1 MTDTVEPVQT
11 VVIDGITLNA
21 LDENGEPKSAKQLDK
36 EAKKAAKLQK
46 LAQKNEKKAAAAPAN
61 KEKAEVRG
69 AAAMTPHWTRITHSA
84 SSPAQY
90 TYQ

>member
-1 MTDTVEPVQT
+1 MTDTVEPAQT

-61 KEKAEVRG
+61 KEKAEVSTVNDD
-69 AAAMTPHWTRITHSA
+69 ARITHSVTCA
-84 SSPAQY
+84 FSKS
-90 TYQ
+90 TD